1 MTLFPGFL
9 LQAGS
14 APSTLQQYAGTFAP
28 MVVIFGI
35 FYLLIFLPMQRQKK
49 AQAKMLS
56 ELKSGDAVVTTG
68 GIVGTITTVDSDTV
82 TLRVKP
88 DNLKLQFARSAVSAL
103 VNTGGT
109 GDGKKDAAGSKQ

>member
-1 MTLFPGFL
+1 MTLFLGFVL
-9 LQAGS
+9 LADS
-14 APSTLQQYAGTFAP
+14 APSTLQQYAGTLAP

-35 FYLLIFLPMQRQKK
+35 FYLLIFLPMQKQKK

-82 TLRVKP
+82 TLRIKP

-103 VNTGGT
+103 VTNGGT
-109 GDGKKDAAGSKQ
+109 KDAAREGSK

>member
-1 MTLFPGFL
+1 MTLFLGFL

-14 APSTLQQYAGTFAP
+14 APGTLQQYAGTFAP
-28 MVVIFGI
+28 MIVIFGI
-35 FYLLIFLPMQRQKK
+35 FYLLIFMPMQKQKK

-68 GIVGTITTVDSDTV
+68 GIVGTITTVDNDTV
-82 TLRVKP
+82 TLRIKP

-103 VNTGGT
+103 FTIEGT
-109 GDGKKDAAGSKQ
+109 KDAAREGSK

>member
-1 MTLFPGFL
+1 MLINALPL
-9 LQAGS
+9 I
-14 APSTLQQYAGTFAP
+14 
-28 MVVIFGI
+28 VIFGI
-35 FYLLIFLPMQRQKK
+35 FYLLLFLPMQRQKK

-68 GIVGTITTVDSDTV
+68 GIVGTITAVDGDTI

-103 VNTGGT
+103 VTSE
-109 GDGKKDAAGSKQ
+109 GSK

>member
-1 MTLFPGFL
+1 MTLYSFF

-14 APSTLQQYAGTFAP
+14 PAPSALLQFAP
-28 MVVIFGI
+28 IVVIFGI
-35 FYLLIFLPMQRQKK
+35 FYLLLFLPMQKQKK
-49 AQAKMLS
+49 AQAKMLA

-68 GIVGTITTVDSDTV
+68 GVVGTITALDSDTI

-103 VNTGGT
+103 FTR
-109 GDGKKDAAGSKQ
+109 DASNEGSR